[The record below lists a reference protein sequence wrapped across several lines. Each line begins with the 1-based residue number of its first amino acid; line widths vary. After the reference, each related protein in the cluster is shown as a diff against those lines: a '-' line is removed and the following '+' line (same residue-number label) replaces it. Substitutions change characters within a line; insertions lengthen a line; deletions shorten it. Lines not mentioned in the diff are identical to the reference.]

1 MERKKAVT
9 DLAIGPA
16 NSLPFIDHTKCML
29 TQQISGPGK
38 RTIASLRTQTAY
50 GSVEMKRCTSTDEC
64 VMLMRH
70 PYPIG
75 REHTELNDQVQG
87 TKSNNVLMISTKRLS
102 TEIRQ
107 FIRVYRSGGHFT
119 NNPI

>member
-1 MERKKAVT
+1 MERKKAAT

-16 NSLPFIDHTKCML
+16 NSLPFIGHTKCML

-38 RTIASLRTQTAY
+38 RTIASLHTLTAY
-50 GSVEMKRCTSTDEC
+50 GSLEMKRCTCTDEC
-64 VMLMRH
+64 VMLIRH

-87 TKSNNVLMISTKRLS
+87 TKGNNVLMISTKRLS

-107 FIRVYRSGGHFT
+107 FIRVYRNGGHFT